1 MHILFNPFM
10 LSLSNTALGLAS
22 LVLTLSLVTIVKES
36 ILPNWVNL
44 CIAISRRP
52 LIKNLASTYDI
63 LRAGWC
69 TTSAFFAPI
78 VRLIFFAGVREPV
91 NIELH
96 VSLRL
101 IIEGTVIGQ
110 TESHWLRLS
119 KTWFLLEA
127 TWGRR
132 LSYHYCSWYQWQY
145 MYLKASTSMV
155 ENMKLNMAGT
165 LTLSPVSLH
174 RRRKIVLISVAV
186 NSGQHATV

>member
-1 MHILFNPFM
+1 MSVEYGTRLDESGINFVA
-10 LSLSNTALGLAS
+10 SYSNI
-22 LVLTLSLVTIVKES
+22 TLVKEN

-44 CIAISRRP
+44 CIAISRRS

-78 VRLIFFAGVREPV
+78 VRLNFFAGVREPV
-91 NIELH
+91 NTALH
-96 VSLRL
+96 VSFRL

-110 TESHWLRLS
+110 TESHWFRLS

-127 TWGRR
+127 NWGRR
-132 LSYHYCSWYQWQY
+132 LSYQYCSWYQWQY
-145 MYLKASTSMV
+145 MSLKASISMV

-174 RRRKIVLISVAV
+174 WRRKIVLISVAL
-186 NSGQHATV
+186 NSGQHAIV